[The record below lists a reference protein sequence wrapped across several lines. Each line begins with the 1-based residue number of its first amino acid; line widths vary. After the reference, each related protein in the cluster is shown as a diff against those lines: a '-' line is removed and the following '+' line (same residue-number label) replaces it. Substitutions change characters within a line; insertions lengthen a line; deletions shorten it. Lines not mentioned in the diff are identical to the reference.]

1 MRWNNKKIKLQ
12 QNQGRTPPSAIRNL
26 TGWLYT
32 ILVMMVLVGGFYWLI
47 NTPRFPIRH
56 IDIAEQDKPAFE
68 HISHQEL
75 EQARQDSMT
84 GNIFSVNLNKVK
96 ARFEQ
101 IVWAENVEVSRIWPD
116 TIAIRVDERQPLAHW
131 NDKQLIDTQG
141 KVFDATVADNLPS
154 FYGTENSERLMVE
167 QYKHLQNSVSSLGLK
182 IEKLFCD
189 DRHAWQLLLNNGI
202 TVKLGRDDIRNRM
215 TRFVAYWQHTLADQA
230 NQIEYVD
237 MRYRNGFAV
246 KLNKNVAEQ
255 TADEQQKK

>member
-154 FYGTENSERLMVE
+154 FYGTENSERLMV
-167 QYKHLQNSVSSLGLK
+167 
-182 IEKLFCD
+182 
-189 DRHAWQLLLNNGI
+189 
-202 TVKLGRDDIRNRM
+202 
-215 TRFVAYWQHTLADQA
+215 
-230 NQIEYVD
+230 
-237 MRYRNGFAV
+237 
-246 KLNKNVAEQ
+246 
-255 TADEQQKK
+255 